1 MNLYLLRHGIAAEP
15 GTAGITRDADRPLT
29 ADGEKKV
36 GKIARAMKAM
46 ELSFDAIVSSP
57 YVRAR
62 QTAELVAESLGSTE
76 RLQLSEHLTP
86 EGEVRALL
94 ESMNRAHARA
104 ENVLLVG
111 HEPYLSDLI

>member
-46 ELSFDAIVSSP
+46 ELSFDAIVSSRTCEP
-57 YVRAR
+57 
-62 QTAELVAESLGSTE
+62 GKP
-76 RLQLSEHLTP
+76 LSSSPSHW
-86 EGEVRALL
+86 V
-94 ESMNRAHARA
+94 
-104 ENVLLVG
+104 
-111 HEPYLSDLI
+111 